1 MNVQRIKQ
9 RDRHVWERII
19 ESDVVNIENNVRS
32 VANGHEIENENEKLV
47 Y

>member
-9 RDRHVWERII
+9 RDRQVWERII
-19 ESDVVNIENNVRS
+19 ESDVANFENNVKS
-32 VANGHEIENENEKLV
+32 VVNAYEIENENEKLV

>member
-9 RDRHVWERII
+9 RDRQVWERII
-19 ESDVVNIENNVRS
+19 ESDVANIENNVKS
-32 VANGHEIENENEKLV
+32 VVNAYEIENENEKLV

>member
-9 RDRHVWERII
+9 RDRQVWERII

-32 VANGHEIENENEKLV
+32 VVNAYEIENENEKLV